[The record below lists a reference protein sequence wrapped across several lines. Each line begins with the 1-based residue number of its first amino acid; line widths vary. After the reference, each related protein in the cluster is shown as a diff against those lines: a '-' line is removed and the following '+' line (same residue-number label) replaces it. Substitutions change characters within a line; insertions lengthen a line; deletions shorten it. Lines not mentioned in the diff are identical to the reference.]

1 MLLEALFIVV
11 KKCKQPKYAPTNE
24 RINKMWY
31 VHNNGILFSNKKEW
45 GINTCY
51 KLKNMLNEKSQT

>member
-11 KKCKQPKYAPTNE
+11 KKCKQPKYAPTDE

-31 VHNNGILFSNKKEW
+31 VHNNGILFSNKKE
-45 GINTCY
+45 
-51 KLKNMLNEKSQT
+51 